1 MSFDNKPI
9 EFILNTEN
17 NQVTFNYPV
26 TTHDDASEEI
36 ATSDYHQQQIR
47 ALHRKIDILQKRL
60 NDTKM
65 FCDSLWGQLKDYE

>member
-17 NQVTFNYPV
+17 NQLTFNYPV
-26 TTHDDASEEI
+26 STHDDASEEM
-36 ATSDYHQQQIR
+36 AASDYHQQQIR